1 MAASASVRQLLNNQP
16 FTLLPQN
23 LLTCVE
29 ERSELIRYELGARI
43 LSPEQLPPGLLVVLQ
58 GDVRLMARLSSK
70 RVITIDRRGAGQLLG
85 WVSLLRGQACE
96 LVQVSE
102 PCVCLLIPVDL
113 LLECWRNSS
122 EFLGFFVNRTTP
134 SELASSLL
142 DQYKTFLAPPI
153 DEDQWLKQAV
163 EKSKVVSPEYLTGN
177 DHERIILSS
186 FVSHDG
192 PQPGDCIE
200 VDLNIAPANK
210 FPLRR
215 VSCPSY
221 LIDPYLRESTA
232 SLSLKDP
239 DGGSAVALPES
250 SSLEA
255 AAKPAKDVL
264 ATIASAEELGLIPA
278 EELRFDQRFT
288 CRVEMVHSMKGK
300 RLSRHLPRVCRFLFL
315 LRSLT
320 AF

>member
-1 MAASASVRQLLNNQP
+1 MFMAASASVRPLLNNQP

-153 DEDQWLKQAV
+153 DE
-163 EKSKVVSPEYLTGN
+163 
-177 DHERIILSS
+177 
-186 FVSHDG
+186 
-192 PQPGDCIE
+192 
-200 VDLNIAPANK
+200 
-210 FPLRR
+210 
-215 VSCPSY
+215 
-221 LIDPYLRESTA
+221 
-232 SLSLKDP
+232 
-239 DGGSAVALPES
+239 
-250 SSLEA
+250 
-255 AAKPAKDVL
+255 
-264 ATIASAEELGLIPA
+264 
-278 EELRFDQRFT
+278 
-288 CRVEMVHSMKGK
+288 
-300 RLSRHLPRVCRFLFL
+300 
-315 LRSLT
+315 
-320 AF
+320 